1 MIPLYTHY
9 FHDSGEIDVI
19 LSSWVLVASNRRLVI
34 QFLVPHFSWSF
45 LFIALPYSR
54 GTVLTWRDDLEQ
66 VARCKWCDL
75 KICSFTRR
83 TLLSSIPQRVHFR
96 NAECYVQISEIPVI
110 PNLKVNKILDQLKA
124 FQLFC
129 RITYGRHKPHL
140 TLDKQANCTL
150 QGLSAKCFEPKV
162 KFSS

>member
-1 MIPLYTHY
+1 MTPLYTHH
-9 FHDSGEIDVI
+9 FHGSGEIDVI

-45 LFIALPYSR
+45 LFITLPYSR
-54 GTVLTWRDDLEQ
+54 GTVLTWRDDSEQ
-66 VARCKWCDL
+66 VACAFQMVRSENML
-75 KICSFTRR
+75 FYR
-83 TLLSSIPQRVHFR
+83 TLLSSIPQRVRFR
-96 NAECYVQISEIPVI
+96 KAECYVQISEIPVI

-129 RITYGRHKPHL
+129 RINYWRHKPYL
-140 TLDKQANCTL
+140 TLDKQASRTS
-150 QGLSAKCFEPKV
+150 QGLSAKYFEPKD